1 MKKIL
6 PWLPLLIGLAS
17 WLLIPLFVWGERL
30 IAGSGC
36 MTGLYGMA
44 IGFSIAV
51 ILHVLTPLALIV
63 LIVVQKL
70 TSSAIRLPTLLG
82 LVYYGLTAIVFSCI
96 VNPFILWEDYVVEAF
111 RFVLGGFTV

>member
-17 WLLIPLFVWGERL
+17 WLLIPLFMWGERL

-51 ILHVLTPLALIV
+51 VLHVLILLALLV
-63 LIVVQKL
+63 LIVVQKIR
-70 TSSAIRLPTLLG
+70 SSPIRLPALLG
-82 LVYYGLTAIVFSCI
+82 LAYYGLITIVFSCMI
-96 VNPFILWEDYVVEAF
+96 NVFTLWNDYVQGSF
-111 RFVLGGFTV
+111 KFI